1 MNLAEI
7 NIDCLRA
14 AESLL
19 RDHDARIA
27 AAVEELKQLRRDRV
41 TLSERVQACI
51 DVLCGRATPDLFT
64 PPATPAVVVAE
75 PQPVEEEPP
84 AEAAPPAPPLPPPS
98 GLLRDIPG
106 LTPADAE
113 DLEGINLRTLADLEA
128 KLTED
133 LSDYFR
139 ATRSVNA
146 QVYKVLV
153 VPKGVFLG
161 PDADRVANAVEKY
174 LTVAAA
180 VTVPVVETA
189 EVMDEVPAAEKVPKE
204 KGKKKAK
211 GGGKKKA
218 KAAG

>member
-7 NIDCLRA
+7 SIDCLRA

-27 AAVEELKQLRRDRV
+27 AAAEELKQLRRDRV

-174 LTVAAA
+174 LTVAA
-180 VTVPVVETA
+180 VPVVEPA
-189 EVMDEVPAAEKVPKE
+189 EVVDEVPAAEKVVKA
-204 KGKKKAK
+204 KGGKKAK